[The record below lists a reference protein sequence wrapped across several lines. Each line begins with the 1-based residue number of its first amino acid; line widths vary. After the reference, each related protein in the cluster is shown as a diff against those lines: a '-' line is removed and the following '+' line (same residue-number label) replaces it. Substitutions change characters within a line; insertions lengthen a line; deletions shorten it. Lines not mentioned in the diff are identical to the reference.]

1 MEKFIQAVKVALEP
15 KGKTSIGVVSKITG
29 DTCTVVRD
37 GLPELLDVRLNA
49 VSGNFKNTFIVFP
62 KIGSEVL
69 VLEVENAPAET
80 SIVKWTEVDS
90 VQIKIEQFEL
100 DADNSGIKLSNQ
112 GENFKSVYNDMIDE
126 VNKILVIQGNTIN
139 VGAMNSIR
147 SRFNKIFK

>member
-1 MEKFIQAVKVALEP
+1 MEKFVQAVKASLGA
-15 KGKTSIGVVSKITG
+15 KGKTSVGVVTEITG
-29 DTCTVVRD
+29 DTCTVKRE

-49 VSGNFKNTFIVFP
+49 VSGKFKNTFIVFP

-80 SIVKWTEVDS
+80 SIVKWTEIDR
-90 VQIKIEQFEL
+90 VQIKIEQFEF
-100 DADNSGIKLSNQ
+100 DADDSGIKLSNQ

-139 VGAMNSIR
+139 VGAMNDIR
-147 SRFNKIFK
+147 NRFNKIFK